1 MTVTF
6 DFAGRTAVVSGAAQ
20 GIGLALAQMFSK
32 AGARVAVADWDG
44 EQLAAQWGTAT
55 DTVLP
60 MRVNVAD
67 ASAVERAVDQVVG
80 WSEGIDIVVNN
91 AGIARDAVVWKMT
104 DEEWKAVLDVH
115 LDGTFHLTRASV
127 PLMRAQGYG
136 RIINVTSYAGLHG
149 NIGQSNYAAAKAA
162 IVGFTKA
169 VAKETARMG
178 ITVNAISPSAATSM
192 VAAMPPDKLEQV
204 EASIPMGRIASAD
217 EIWSSVGFLASEEAG
232 YITGVVLPVDGGL
245 AI

>member
-1 MTVTF
+1 
-6 DFAGRTAVVSGAAQ
+6 
-20 GIGLALAQMFSK
+20 
-32 AGARVAVADWDG
+32 
-44 EQLAAQWGTAT
+44 
-55 DTVLP
+55 
-60 MRVNVAD
+60 
-67 ASAVERAVDQVVG
+67 
-80 WSEGIDIVVNN
+80 
-91 AGIARDAVVWKMT
+91 MT
-104 DEEWKAVLDVH
+104 DEQWKAVLDVH

-136 RIINVTSYAGLHG
+136 RIINVTSYTGLHG

-217 EIWSSVGFLASEEAG
+217 EICSSVGFLASEEAG

>member
-20 GIGLALAQMFSK
+20 GIGLALAQMFSN

-44 EQLAAQWGTAT
+44 EQLAARWGTAT

-60 MRVNVAD
+60 IRLNVAD
-67 ASAVERAVDQVVG
+67 ASAVERAVDQVVD

-91 AGIARDAVVWKMT
+91 AGIA
-104 DEEWKAVLDVH
+104 L
-115 LDGTFHLTRASV
+115 
-127 PLMRAQGYG
+127 
-136 RIINVTSYAGLHG
+136 
-149 NIGQSNYAAAKAA
+149 
-162 IVGFTKA
+162 
-169 VAKETARMG
+169 G
-178 ITVNAISPSAATSM
+178 ITVSAISPSAATSM

-204 EASIPMGRIASAD
+204 EASIPMGRIVSAD
-217 EIWSSVGFLASEEAG
+217 EICSRVGFLASEEAG

-245 AI
+245 AV

>member
-6 DFAGRTAVVSGAAQ
+6 DFAGRTAVITGAAQ
-20 GIGLALAQMFSK
+20 GIGLALAQMFWK

-44 EQLAAQWGTAT
+44 EQLAAKWGTAT

-60 MRVNVAD
+60 IRVNVAD
-67 ASAVERAVDQVVG
+67 ASAVEHAVDQVVG

-104 DEEWKAVLDVH
+104 DEQWKAVLDVH

-136 RIINVTSYAGLHG
+136 RIINVTSYTGLHG

-162 IVGFTKA
+162 IVGFTRA

-217 EIWSSVGFLASEEAG
+217 EICSSVGFLASEEAG

>member
-60 MRVNVAD
+60 IRVNVAD

-91 AGIARDAVVWKMT
+91 AGIARAVVWKMT
-104 DEEWKAVLDVH
+104 DKQWRAVLDVH

-127 PLMRAQGYG
+127 PLMRAQGFG
-136 RIINVTSYAGLHG
+136 RIINVTSYTGLHG

-217 EIWSSVGFLASEEAG
+217 EICSSVAFLASEEAG

>member
-60 MRVNVAD
+60 IRLNVAD
-67 ASAVERAVDQVVG
+67 ASAVERAVDQVVD

-104 DEEWKAVLDVH
+104 DEHWKAVLDVH
-115 LDGTFHLTRASV
+115 LDGTSHLTRAAV
-127 PLMRAQGYG
+127 PLMRAHGYG
-136 RIINVTSYAGLHG
+136 RIINVTSYTGLHG

-204 EASIPMGRIASAD
+204 EAAIPMGRIASAD
-217 EIWSSVGFLASEEAG
+217 EICSSVGFLASEEAG

>member
-60 MRVNVAD
+60 IRVNVAD

-104 DEEWKAVLDVH
+104 DKQWRAVLDVH
-115 LDGTFHLTRASV
+115 LDGTFHLTRASI
-127 PLMRAQGYG
+127 PLMRAQGFG
-136 RIINVTSYAGLHG
+136 RIINVTSYTGLHG

-162 IVGFTKA
+162 IVGFTQ
-169 VAKETARMG
+169 RG
-178 ITVNAISPSAATSM
+178 H
-192 VAAMPPDKLEQV
+192 L
-204 EASIPMGRIASAD
+204 
-217 EIWSSVGFLASEEAG
+217 
-232 YITGVVLPVDGGL
+232 DGGRHAARQARTGRGL
-245 AI
+245 HPDGPHRLRR